1 MIIKMNQTINNEV
14 YQNKICKYCTN
25 KENCNKD
32 KIKTSKFE
40 NKVSIYCPDYVFENL
55 QNI

>member
-1 MIIKMNQTINNEV
+1 MIIRMNQIINNEV